1 MRPLSW
7 KTAPQRIGDRTPGL
21 LALLLI
27 LFLLHLLKPAPYRH
41 GAETIPCMFP
51 VYVHIEGEIRH
62 PGVYS
67 FCASPTLG
75 ELIRKAGGLREGE
88 LPPQDLR
95 LILNSG
101 VSVTKEGGAL
111 RVQPHE
117 ISSFHKITLGLPISV
132 NRESEEGLTA
142 LPGVGKNMA
151 KAIVEERAKRGGF
164 KSLEEIMGIPGIGPK
179 FYARM
184 KPYLTL

>member
-1 MRPLSW
+1 MKPLSW
-7 KTAPQRIGDRTPGL
+7 KTAPQRIVDRTPGL
-21 LALLLI
+21 LVLLLI
-27 LFLLHLLKPAPYRH
+27 LFLLHVLKPAPYRL
-41 GAETIPCMFP
+41 GAETIPCEPP
-51 VYVHIEGEIRH
+51 VYAQIEGEIRH

-67 FCASPTLG
+67 FCAPPTLG

-88 LPPQDLR
+88 LPPPDLR
-95 LILNSG
+95 LIPNTG
-101 VSVTKEGGAL
+101 VCVTREGGAL

-142 LPGVGKNMA
+142 LPGVGKSMA